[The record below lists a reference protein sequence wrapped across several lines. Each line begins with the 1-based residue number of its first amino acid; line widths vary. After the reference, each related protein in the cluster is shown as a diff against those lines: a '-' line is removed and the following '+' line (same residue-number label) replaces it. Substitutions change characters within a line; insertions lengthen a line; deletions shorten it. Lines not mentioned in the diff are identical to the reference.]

1 VDNFNFWI
9 IIKIEITI
17 NKHTNLKVLNIFTTR
32 FIFNKKLINKKL
44 TNNVVTEKIIT
55 LSKERYLYIS
65 IFRKWKPGKLNLI
78 SILNIRDARYPL
90 CIFVLNK
97 TNSLNWIVPYKKIIC
112 DRENINKILIRKL
125 LNKYNSKLFLYFI
138 KLIKLVLV

>member
-1 VDNFNFWI
+1 M
-9 IIKIEITI
+9 IKIEITI

-65 IFRKWKPGKLNLI
+65 IF
-78 SILNIRDARYPL
+78 
-90 CIFVLNK
+90 
-97 TNSLNWIVPYKKIIC
+97 KK
-112 DRENINKILIRKL
+112 
-125 LNKYNSKLFLYFI
+125 
-138 KLIKLVLV
+138 